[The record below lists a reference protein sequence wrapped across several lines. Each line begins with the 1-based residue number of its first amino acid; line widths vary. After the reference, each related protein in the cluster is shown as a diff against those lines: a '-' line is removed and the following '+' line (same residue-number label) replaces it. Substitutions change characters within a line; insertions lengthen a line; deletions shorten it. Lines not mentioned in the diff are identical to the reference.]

1 MIAKRIFDLVF
12 VIPGIVVLL
21 PIMAIIAVLVKID
34 SPGPALFRQVRVG
47 RFGHEFRICKFRTM
61 SAASDSDGPKVTAG
75 NDARITAVGR
85 VLRRYKL
92 DELPQLFNV
101 LKGEM
106 SLVGPRPEVPDY
118 VKYYPDDIRQKVFS
132 VPPGL
137 TDYAAIEFRNESE
150 LLDQAQDPVSTYVQ
164 DVLPQ
169 KLKLYERY
177 VAERSLLL
185 DVRLI
190 LRTFAAIAR
199 N

>member
-12 VIPGIVVLL
+12 VVPGIIVLL
-21 PIMAIIAVLVKID
+21 PLLAVIAVLVRLD
-34 SPGPALFRQVRVG
+34 SPGPAFFRQVRVG
-47 RFGHEFRICKFRTM
+47 RFGREFRIFKFRTM
-61 SAASDSDGPKVTAG
+61 SVGSDGDGPKVTVG
-75 NDARITAVGR
+75 SDARITAVGR
-85 VLRRYKL
+85 VLRKYKL

-118 VKYYPDDIRQKVFS
+118 VKYYPDDCRDKVLS

-150 LLDQAQDPVSTYVQ
+150 ILDAAQDPVLAYVQ

-169 KLKLYERY
+169 KLSFYEKY
-177 VAERSLLL
+177 IDERSLLL
-185 DVRLI
+185 DIRLI
-190 LRTFAAIAR
+190 LRTFVVIVR
-199 N
+199 H